1 MEPLSETL
9 ELTIIQIGKE
19 NKTGI
24 SLRRRLTTGTIWN
37 LIATTFNQGSI
48 FACNVLVARILGKH
62 AFGEYSIVISTL
74 ITVAALIQLSMGY
87 TATKYV
93 AEFRSIDKDKTGRI
107 LGLCSII
114 ALCTA
119 ILGTFLLIP
128 ASPFIATHAM
138 KAPHLSDALVIGTG
152 YLFFSAINGYQI
164 GAFAGLEAY
173 NSLAKTAILSGII
186 SVLGIAVGAWYF
198 QLSGALAGLSVTAM
212 IRCIVHYYG
221 LKMELEKN
229 GLLVTYKGLNQEL
242 NIFRTFALPA
252 ALSGYVSLPAMWY
265 GNTILIR
272 QQGGIEQ
279 MALYNAA
286 ISFRMLVMFL
296 PVVINNVG
304 MPILNNYK
312 GLGNAER
319 YWKTF
324 RITLSINAS
333 AVMLISLVLIISGPI
348 LFNLFGKDFGGG
360 FPVLKVLLIAAI
372 IEGVS
377 ISTYQIIQSHA
388 KIWQSFMCIAVPYCI
403 LFVISAHY
411 LAPIYGAVGLA
422 AAYTIGWSLNLLATC
437 ILAFKVNKVSKWPQE
452 KVV

>member
-1 MEPLSETL
+1 MP
-9 ELTIIQIGKE
+9 ELTIIQIGRK
-19 NKTGI
+19 NKATI

-48 FACNVLVARILGKH
+48 FAGNVVVARIVGKH

-74 ITVAALIQLSMGY
+74 ITVAVLIQLSMGY

-93 AEFRSIDKDKTGRI
+93 SEFRSIDKDKTGRI

-119 ILGTFLLIP
+119 ILGTLLLIP

-138 KAPHLSDALVIGTG
+138 RAPHLSNALVIGTG
-152 YLFFSAINGYQI
+152 YLFFSAINGYQV

-173 NSLAKTAILSGII
+173 NSLAKAAILSGII
-186 SVLGIAVGAWYF
+186 SVSGIAVGAWYF
-198 QLSGALAGLSVTAM
+198 QLPGALFGLSATAM
-212 IRCIVHYYG
+212 IKCIIHNIG
-221 LKMELEKN
+221 LKMELKKN
-229 GLLVTYKGLNQEL
+229 GLSVTYKGFNQEFK
-242 NIFRTFALPA
+242 IFRTFALPA
-252 ALSGYVSLPAMWY
+252 ALSGYVSMPAMWL

-272 QQGGIEQ
+272 QHGGIEQ

-312 GLGNAER
+312 GLGEAVR

-324 RITLSINAS
+324 RSTLVINAC
-333 AVMLISLVLIISGPI
+333 AIMVISLALIISGSV
-348 LFNLFGKDFGGG
+348 LFNLFGKDFGGA
-360 FPVLKVLLIAAI
+360 FPVLKVLLIAAM

-377 ISTYQIIQSHA
+377 ITIYQIIQSHA
-388 KIWQSFMCIAVPYCI
+388 KIWQSFMYIAVPYCI

-411 LAPIYGAVGLA
+411 LAPLYGAVGLA
-422 AAYTIGWSLNLLATC
+422 AAYTIGWSLNLLATTM
-437 ILAFKVNKVSKWPQE
+437 LAFRINKASKWPQE
-452 KVV
+452 KVI